1 MAPMGKATK
10 KQQPKPTKKSKLRAF
25 QMAMATLDKA
35 GIEFSPRPESL
46 VLVGYE
52 EGLGDW
58 QLWPAAGTWKL
69 AMEKGHKD
77 TGIGGFMNR
86 LQRHRAERRQDA
98 RIWAEARPRV
108 TIFTDASLCATTGF
122 AGWGAWMKADGERSM
137 LVGSAFREKIS
148 SSTEAE
154 IRGGANAIAF
164 GLGRG
169 IIKPGDVIMWQCD
182 STTAL
187 QWLMRLY
194 PFVRD
199 RPAPG
204 GLSVPPP
211 RVARAKGPASTGA
224 QLMAETCQGADL
236 KVIVRH
242 VRGHQAGELRQWVN
256 RKCDEIAK
264 THMRRIRAE
273 HERQQGE
280 AAHG

>member
-1 MAPMGKATK
+1 MPPMGKATK
-10 KQQPKPTKKSKLRAF
+10 HPKKKPCKKSKQRAF
-25 QMAMATLDKA
+25 QVAMDTLDRA
-35 GIEFSPRPESL
+35 GIEFSPRSESL

-52 EGLGDW
+52 DGLGHW

-69 AMEKGHKD
+69 AMEKGQKN
-77 TGIGGFMNR
+77 TGLGGFLSRFQM
-86 LQRHRAERRQDA
+86 HRAERRQDA
-98 RIWAEARPRV
+98 RLWAEARPRV

-122 AGWGAWMKADGERSM
+122 AGWGAWMKADGEKSM
-137 LVGSAFREKIS
+137 LVGAAFRDKLR

-182 STTAL
+182 NTTAL

-199 RPAPG
+199 RPALG

-211 RVARAKGPASTGA
+211 RVARVKGAASAGA
-224 QLMAETCQGADL
+224 QLMAKTCQDADL
-236 KVIVRH
+236 RVIVRH
-242 VRGHQAGELRQWVN
+242 VRGHQSGELRQWVN

-273 HERQQGE
+273 HERQQGA